1 MSKVK
6 GPLEVTAPKGFDDG
20 PVLEVVEMTKRFG
33 GLTVF
38 EKISFSLARE
48 ETLGII
54 GPNGAGKTTLIN
66 VLCGSTSPTSGAV
79 RLRGREI
86 GGVPLHEISRLGLM
100 RSFQQTNIFGSVSV
114 RENLL
119 FALEFSGRRDLDEGL
134 EGMLERYGLAERLEE
149 RADSLP
155 YGLQKMLGLV
165 LVYACRPTVLLLDE
179 PAAGLE
185 ARERANIDDFI
196 QRAREQL
203 KCSVLIV
210 EHDIDLIKR
219 LCGRAIVLDGGR
231 LIADGTPSDVLQR
244 PDVLR
249 AYLGDFEEATDA
261 KN

>member
-1 MSKVK
+1 MSKAK
-6 GPLEVTAPKGFDDG
+6 GALGTTAPTAFDDG
-20 PVLEVVEMTKRFG
+20 PVLQVVEMTKRFG

-38 EKISFSLARE
+38 EKISFSLDRE

-66 VLCGSTSPTSGAV
+66 VLCGSSSPTSGNV

-86 GGVPLHEISRLGLM
+86 GGVPLYEISRLGLM
-100 RSFQQTNIFGSVSV
+100 RSFQQTNIFGSVTV

-119 FALEFSGRRDLDEGL
+119 YAMEFSRQRTLGKGL
-134 EGMLERYGLAERLEE
+134 EGMLERYGLGERLDE

-196 QRAREQL
+196 LRAREEL

-231 LIADGTPSDVLQR
+231 LIADGAPAEVLQR

-249 AYLGDFEEATDA
+249 AYLGDFEEAVDA
-261 KN
+261 QN